1 MVKQYVGARY
11 VPKFASPIEWA
22 ADTSYEAL
30 TIVTF
35 NNASYTSKVPV
46 PPTVG
51 NPANNPQYWALT
63 GNYNAQVEQYRQE
76 TETVSNNL
84 TTEITNRENADTALQ
99 DQIDT
104 EVTNRENADTAL
116 HKQVEQYRQ
125 ETETVSNNL
134 TTEITNRKNA
144 DTALQDQIATIAL
157 HKQVDKYYLFIGDSY
172 AVESVTGTNRW
183 PISLAKLLKLNDNQ
197 YTISAQG
204 STGFIGVTTNTWL
217 DLLKN
222 ANVTNRESVTDIIVA
237 GGSNDSGVSD
247 TNSLVSAIS
256 KFMSEAKKLYPNA
269 KVYLANIMYAKNI
282 STRNSAFYKI
292 DLYYPTIENYGGI
305 YLSNTWKC
313 LFDTSLLQDDGIHPI
328 YNGVAN
334 ERIAQAIYNALNGGY
349 YPVPIYR
356 NLELTN
362 ANDVT
367 DVSDI
372 SIYEFCQN
380 GTLGWYIYGT
390 ATTIPDSFYVGF
402 NAEKNIAIMTKIA
415 DTNTMLP
422 SPGGA
427 YVSTPCCIIPR
438 VNAPTHIAIGGRL
451 IMSSGALWFQID
463 PQSTDAEFNPAVNCT
478 AVNIRPY
485 HNIVLSI

>member
-84 TTEITNRENADTALQ
+84 TTEITNRENADTAL
-99 DQIDT
+99 
-104 EVTNRENADTAL
+104 
-116 HKQVEQYRQ
+116 
-125 ETETVSNNL
+125 
-134 TTEITNRKNA
+134 
-144 DTALQDQIATIAL
+144 

-204 STGFIGVTTNTWL
+204 STGFIGITTNTWL

-247 TNSLVSAIS
+247 TNLLVSAIS
-256 KFMSEAKKLYPNA
+256 KFMSEAKTLYPNA
-269 KVYLANIMYAKNI
+269 KVYLANIMYAKDI
-282 STRNSAFYKI
+282 PTRNSALYKI
-292 DLYYPTIENYGGI
+292 DLYYPTIENCGGI

-334 ERIAQAIYNALNGGY
+334 ERIAQAIYNAINGGY

-367 DVSDI
+367 EVSDI
-372 SIYEFCQN
+372 SMYEFCQN
-380 GTLGWYIYGT
+380 GALGWYISGT

-402 NAEKNIAIMTKIA
+402 NAEKNIANMTKIA

-451 IMSSGALWFQID
+451 IMSLGALWFQID
-463 PQSTDAEFNPAVNCT
+463 PQSTDAGFNPAVNCT

-485 HNIVLSI
+485 HNIILTI

>member
-35 NNASYTSKVPV
+35 NNASYTSKVTV

-76 TETVSNNL
+76 TETVNNNL

-99 DQIDT
+99 NQIAT

-134 TTEITNRKNA
+134 TTEITNRENA
-144 DTALQDQIATIAL
+144 DTALQNQIATAL
-157 HKQVDKYYLFIGDSY
+157 HKQVNKYYLFIGDSY

-380 GTLGWYIYGT
+380 ETLGWYIYGT